1 MVLHGRLCGR
11 VDNRRLFF
19 CFCDWLAHLLRQLR
33 YSCGGNVRVYVPTH
47 IRACF
52 LVSASSQ
59 AQKSIFASYWYPSTK
74 ARRAMLRVATAMLWE
89 RPGNAMGNRHATTK
103 WTPVGISNKHH
114 KNMFFVIFYTE
125 WLVSVLFFLV
135 LYIRMEWKSTN
146 VWLRPLS
153 FHSPFFSISLRKIG
167 AGAYDLII
175 GDMIWIIVFL
185 CIVDW
190 NVWFVNYNYQ
200 NVTHVSPV
208 SMLA

>member
-1 MVLHGRLCGR
+1 MWWKRTGGGPH
-11 VDNRRLFF
+11 
-19 CFCDWLAHLLRQLR
+19 AHSSLLPCICIQP
-33 YSCGGNVRVYVPTH
+33 ST
-47 IRACF
+47 
-52 LVSASSQ
+52 
-59 AQKSIFASYWYPSTK
+59 KSIFASYWYPSTK
-74 ARRAMLRVATAMLWE
+74 SRRAMLRVATAMLWE
-89 RPGNAMGNRHATTK
+89 RPGNAMGNRHVTTK

-114 KNMFFVIFYTE
+114 KNMFFVIFFTE

-146 VWLRPLS
+146 VWLRPLN